1 MTRIQ
6 VPALVSQVKLCLLQT
21 EGHPRGL
28 GHHFHINALVGLDPD
43 DQLVTDSSTI
53 ENVSR
58 HVFVLDTALQRDH
71 VTFSLASLV

>member
-28 GHHFHINALVGLDPD
+28 GHHFHIHALVGLDPD

-58 HVFVLDTALQRDH
+58 HVFVLDTDLRRDH
-71 VTFSLASLV
+71 VTFSLVSLV